1 MQKLIAFDN
10 LCSIAASEM
19 PCLISPWYLVM
30 RQKGISFPMRKRFF
44 LNCLLILTLVIVMS
58 TNAFA
63 ISESDVES
71 AVSASGKEAV
81 SGNVLVWFLCAIAFL
96 KVSQKIDSFLS
107 SLGLNVGH
115 TGGSMLSEAMIAMR
129 AINTAT
135 SAVGSALG
143 SRSHHASAP
152 ASGKSGVGSAA
163 SAGFFSGGL
172 VGMASRK
179 IASDAVRTATA
190 EKNIVQPQQAE
201 ATVSRTH
208 ASSDTHSGSQTAS
221 EQQRQNTSQLDQNQ
235 QTVSSRVVNSEQ
247 REKSQQA
254 LHESQHSMD
263 ASQLHQD
270 TQTAQEQQFHAAL
283 HTEDQQAS
291 HLAFQSEQGE
301 FVGSVVQSDEF
312 EASSEEARTE
322 QSQVMQSALQ
332 QEQIGVTQREQAQY
346 TQQETQSSTFG
357 QVESQSRQHTAQSDK
372 QFFSVRNGL
381 SKTTIAE
388 RTVQAQERP
397 GRFLHSRTPSAAPA
411 SAPANEAPAARSAPI
426 PSAPTQFRSFGG
438 TLFAKSLYQGGAFAN
453 DVIGT
458 VAKGDYRTTGSI
470 TGETATRSLMSYMG
484 FTALGEHAT
493 NIPRYQDVE
502 IGGGRITGREFT
514 PEHPGGIDFCMYHA
528 DQYAQPKGDYSK
540 VYSADDAAWYKQY
553 AEDTVERKPYQAE
566 DGKIAYHEK
575 IVQKLPNPPQ
585 RKDRM

>member
-1 MQKLIAFDN
+1 
-10 LCSIAASEM
+10 
-19 PCLISPWYLVM
+19 
-30 RQKGISFPMRKRFF
+30 MRKRFF
-44 LNCLLILTLVIVMS
+44 LNCLLLLILTLIMS
-58 TNAFA
+58 TSAFA

-71 AVSASGKEAV
+71 AVSSSGKEAV
-81 SGNVLVWFLCAIAFL
+81 SGTVLVWFLCAIAFL

-143 SRSHHASAP
+143 SRSRHGSAP
-152 ASGKSGVGSAA
+152 ASGKPGGGSAA
-163 SAGFFSGGL
+163 AAGFFSGGL

-179 IASDAVRTATA
+179 IASDAARTATT

-201 ATVSRTH
+201 STVSRTH
-208 ASSDTHSGSQTAS
+208 ASSDTHSGSQSAS

-235 QTVSSRVVNSEQ
+235 QTVSSRAVNSEQ

-291 HLAFQSEQGE
+291 HLAFHSESSE

-332 QEQIGVTQREQAQY
+332 QEQIGITQREQAQY

-397 GRFLHSRTPSAAPA
+397 GRFLHARAPSAAPA
-411 SAPANEAPAARSAPI
+411 STPVSEAPAARPAPI

-484 FTALGEHAT
+484 FTALGEHAP
-493 NIPRYQDVE
+493 NIPRYQNVE

-528 DQYAQPKGDYSK
+528 DQYAQPKGDYNK

-553 AEDTVERKPYQAE
+553 AADTVERKPYQTE

>member
-1 MQKLIAFDN
+1 
-10 LCSIAASEM
+10 
-19 PCLISPWYLVM
+19 
-30 RQKGISFPMRKRFF
+30 MRKRFF
-44 LNCLLILTLVIVMS
+44 LNCLLMLTLVLVMS
-58 TNAFA
+58 TSAFA

-152 ASGKSGVGSAA
+152 ASGKSGSGSAA
-163 SAGFFSGGL
+163 AAGFFSGGL

-179 IASDAVRTATA
+179 IASDAVRTATT

-235 QTVSSRVVNSEQ
+235 QTVSSRAVNSEQ

-270 TQTAQEQQFHAAL
+270 TQSAQEQQFHAAL

-332 QEQIGVTQREQAQY
+332 QEQIGVTQREQAQH
-346 TQQETQSSTFG
+346 TQQDTQAATFG

-397 GRFLHSRTPSAAPA
+397 GRFLHARAPSAAPA
-411 SAPANEAPAARSAPI
+411 SAPASEVSAARSAPI

-484 FTALGEHAT
+484 FTALGEHAP

-553 AEDTVERKPYQAE
+553 AADTVERKPYQAE

>member
-1 MQKLIAFDN
+1 
-10 LCSIAASEM
+10 
-19 PCLISPWYLVM
+19 
-30 RQKGISFPMRKRFF
+30 MRKRFF

-135 SAVGSALG
+135 SSVGSALG

-411 SAPANEAPAARSAPI
+411 SAPANEAPAARPAPI

-484 FTALGEHAT
+484 FTTLGEHAT

>member
-1 MQKLIAFDN
+1 
-10 LCSIAASEM
+10 
-19 PCLISPWYLVM
+19 
-30 RQKGISFPMRKRFF
+30 MRKRFF

>member
-1 MQKLIAFDN
+1 
-10 LCSIAASEM
+10 
-19 PCLISPWYLVM
+19 
-30 RQKGISFPMRKRFF
+30 MRKRFF
-44 LNCLLILTLVIVMS
+44 LNCLLMLTLVLVMS
-58 TNAFA
+58 TSAFA

-143 SRSHHASAP
+143 SRSRHGSAP
-152 ASGKSGVGSAA
+152 ASGKPGGGSAA
-163 SAGFFSGGL
+163 AAGFFSGGL

-179 IASDAVRTATA
+179 IASDAVRTATT
-190 EKNIVQPQQAE
+190 EKNIVQPQQTE

-208 ASSDTHSGSQTAS
+208 ANSDTHSGSQSAS

-235 QTVSSRVVNSEQ
+235 QTVSSRAVNSEQ
-247 REKSQQA
+247 RENSQQA
-254 LHESQHSMD
+254 LHESQHSVD
-263 ASQLHQD
+263 ASQIHQD

-357 QVESQSRQHTAQSDK
+357 QVESQSRQHTAQSNK

-397 GRFLHSRTPSAAPA
+397 GRFLHARAPSAAPA
-411 SAPANEAPAARSAPI
+411 SAPASEVSAARPAPI

-458 VAKGDYRTTGSI
+458 VAKGDYRTIGPI

-553 AEDTVERKPYQAE
+553 AEDTVERKPYQTE

>member
-1 MQKLIAFDN
+1 
-10 LCSIAASEM
+10 
-19 PCLISPWYLVM
+19 
-30 RQKGISFPMRKRFF
+30 MRKRFF
-44 LNCLLILTLVIVMS
+44 LNCLLILALVLIMS
-58 TNAFA
+58 TSAFA

-411 SAPANEAPAARSAPI
+411 SAPANEAPAARPAPI

-484 FTALGEHAT
+484 FTTLGEHAT

>member
-1 MQKLIAFDN
+1 
-10 LCSIAASEM
+10 
-19 PCLISPWYLVM
+19 
-30 RQKGISFPMRKRFF
+30 MRKRFF
-44 LNCLLILTLVIVMS
+44 LNCLLILVLVAVMS
-58 TNAFA
+58 TSAFA

-143 SRSHHASAP
+143 SRSRHGSAP
-152 ASGKSGVGSAA
+152 ASGKPGGGSAA
-163 SAGFFSGGL
+163 AAGFFSGGL

-179 IASDAVRTATA
+179 IASDAVRTATT

-208 ASSDTHSGSQTAS
+208 ANSDTHSGSQSAS

-235 QTVSSRVVNSEQ
+235 QTVSSRAVKSEQ
-247 REKSQQA
+247 QGKTQQA

-270 TQTAQEQQFHAAL
+270 TQSTQEQQFHAAL

-291 HLAFQSEQGE
+291 HLSFQSENSE
-301 FVGSVVQSDEF
+301 FAGSVVQSDEF

-357 QVESQSRQHTAQSDK
+357 QVESQSRQHTAQSNK

-397 GRFLHSRTPSAAPA
+397 GRFLHSRASSAAPT

-458 VAKGDYRTTGSI
+458 VAKGDYRTIGPI

-553 AEDTVERKPYQAE
+553 AADTVERKPYQTE

>member
-1 MQKLIAFDN
+1 
-10 LCSIAASEM
+10 
-19 PCLISPWYLVM
+19 
-30 RQKGISFPMRKRFF
+30 MRKRFF
-44 LNCLLILTLVIVMS
+44 LNCLLIFVLVAVMS
-58 TNAFA
+58 TSAFA

-143 SRSHHASAP
+143 SRSRHGSAP
-152 ASGKSGVGSAA
+152 ASGKSDGGSAA
-163 SAGFFSGGL
+163 AAGFFSGGL

-208 ASSDTHSGSQTAS
+208 ASSDTHSGSQSAS

-235 QTVSSRVVNSEQ
+235 QTVSSRAVNSEQ

-270 TQTAQEQQFHAAL
+270 TQTAQAQQFHAAL

-291 HLAFQSEQGE
+291 HLAFHSEQGE

-312 EASSEEARTE
+312 DASSEEARTE

-332 QEQIGVTQREQAQY
+332 QEQIGVTQREQAQH
-346 TQQETQSSTFG
+346 TQQDTQTATFR
-357 QVESQSRQHTAQSDK
+357 QVESQSRQHTAQSNK

-388 RTVQAQERP
+388 RTAQAQERP

-411 SAPANEAPAARSAPI
+411 SAPASEVSAARPAPI

-528 DQYAQPKGDYSK
+528 DQYAKPKGDYSK

-553 AEDTVERKPYQAE
+553 AADTVERKPYQAE